1 MTEKLEFYKC
11 NICENLIQV
20 VLDGAGELVC
30 CGEPM
35 EKLIPHHND
44 NDVLSEKHVPQFEK
58 REDKNVITL
67 KYHPMTSE
75 HYIQFIEVYK
85 KDKSRFCLKY
95 LNPNEPAEF
104 DLHCTEEDVGAFEHC
119 NIHGLWENKND

>member
-11 NICENLIQV
+11 PICENLVQV
-20 VLDGAGELVC
+20 ILDGAGELVC
-30 CGEPM
+30 CGETM

-44 NDVLSEKHVPQFEK
+44 NDEISEKHIPQFEK
-58 REDKNVITL
+58 QKDKNVITL
-67 KYHPMTSE
+67 KYHPMTNE
-75 HYIQFIEVYK
+75 HFIQFIEVYK

-95 LNPNEPAEF
+95 LNPNENAEF
-104 DLHCTEEDVGAFEHC
+104 DIHCPDDDIGAFEHC